1 MWSEWVKKSF
11 YPAHPR
17 SSSASRLLEP
27 SITWQIVA
35 FRPAALAAS
44 RNDVPPRAWP
54 SAVRVRISV
63 RGPSVS
69 QVENGVLL
77 LARARSSAPSVLSL
91 KLGSSV
97 TLGGSWLARLHLA
110 ARGQNDVPS
119 RAWPSAGGVRVR
131 LVETLRH
138 GPARRP
144 AGSAPRPCSFAPRR
158 CCRCRWRWW
167 GRPSRSAARVRPGC
181 ACSSRSRRRRRARG
195 RRRCACAARP
205 CPSAKWRCS
214 PRPSARSW
222 LRSVVGFPGSACSA

>member
-1 MWSEWVKKSF
+1 MWSEWVKKVF
-11 YPAHPR
+11 TPPILGHHQPR
-17 SSSASRLLEP
+17 GCWSRPSRGRSWRFARLRLQRAETTCRHARGRRRCVCASRC
-27 SITWQIVA
+27 
-35 FRPAALAAS
+35 AA
-44 RNDVPPRAWP
+44 PP
-54 SAVRVRISV
+54 SAELKM
-63 RGPSVS
+63 G
-69 QVENGVLL
+69 LL

-97 TLGGSWLARLHLA
+97 TLGGSWLTRLHLA
-110 ARGQNDVPS
+110 ARGRNDVPS

-158 CCRCRWRWW
+158 CSRCRWRWW

-214 PRPSARSW
+214 PRPSAWSW